1 MTLGQKLA
9 RAAMWSSIVL
19 TAVLVAGTLW
29 FVHAEGTWVHSRAL
43 NPEESFRFA
52 TTGTEIM
59 PLPVFKVLPE
69 LFPDQFQP
77 GGPQAGDWIEQYG
90 FIRGHD
96 GVNEGLP
103 SGFFISNH
111 RPKSGSPS
119 PVQFVGINCSLCH
132 SSTIKRNDN
141 DPGVL
146 VRGMGSTS
154 LDFIAWVDAFKTAM
168 LDEKRMTAANI
179 FAAYQKQSGRELS
192 LSEKLMIR
200 LWLSQTRKTI
210 LQLEPQVDTPYGGAD
225 LRNAALMPNGPSR
238 TQPFRNLVR
247 NIMNRPAML
256 DRGYCKLPVLYDQ
269 KDRTWGQF
277 DGSVHDRLTRSVLA
291 AMAIGATMY
300 NLSMPEI
307 SSNVQQSIAYTLD
320 LKPPKFTDVFPDQK
334 LDQQK
339 IGRGEKVYMAHCDSC
354 HGHPD
359 QGGAWVRGSM
369 QDVVIPYEKLG
380 TDGERVN
387 FRYYDVLGDVLVNS
401 FPPKQP
407 LRPKREDIRP
417 GPLGRTRGYIGV
429 PIVGAYARAPFLH
442 NGSIPTLAE
451 LINLEPRPDVYYRGA
466 NNYDPVDAGLIVP
479 TAPDSKRYFR
489 FDASIPGNSN
499 RGHDYPWAYKG
510 PGWNETDL
518 KDLLEYLKT
527 L

>member
-1 MTLGQKLA
+1 MSAGQKIA
-9 RAAMWSSIVL
+9 RAAMWAGIGL
-19 TAVLVAGTLW
+19 TVVLVVGTLL
-29 FVHAEGTWVHSRAL
+29 FVHAESTWVHPKAMG
-43 NPEESFRFA
+43 PEESFRYS
-52 TTGTEIM
+52 TTGTEIV
-59 PLPVFKVLPE
+59 PLPVFKVLPT
-69 LFPDQFQP
+69 LFPEQFQP
-77 GGPQAGDWIEQYG
+77 GGPAAGDWIDQFG
-90 FIRGHD
+90 FIRGEP

-103 SGFFISNH
+103 SGFFVSNH
-111 RPKSGSPS
+111 RPKSGAPS

-132 SSTIKRNDN
+132 SSLIKRSDN
-141 DPGVL
+141 DPGVM

-154 LDFIAWVDAFKTAM
+154 LDFIAWVDAFKTAV
-168 LDEKRMTAANI
+168 LDEQRMTPENI
-179 FAAYQKQSGRELS
+179 FATYEKESGRKLS

-200 LWLSQTRKTI
+200 LWLTQTRKTVK
-210 LQLEPQVDTPYGGAD
+210 QLEPQVDNPYGGAD
-225 LRNAALMPNGPSR
+225 LRNAELMPNGPSR

-247 NIMNRPAML
+247 NIMNRPALL

-291 AMAIGATMY
+291 AMAIGATMN

-307 SSNVQQSIAYTLD
+307 SSNVEQSIAYTLD
-320 LKPPKFTDVFPDQK
+320 LKPPQFTEVFPEQK
-334 LDQQK
+334 LDGQK
-339 IGRGEKVYMAHCDSC
+339 IARGAKVYMAHCDTC

-359 QGGAWVRGSM
+359 GSGNLVRGSE
-369 QDVVIPYEKLG
+369 QDVVVPYEKLG
-380 TDGERVN
+380 VDGERVT
-387 FRYYDVLGDVLVNS
+387 FRYYDTLGDALVNS

-442 NGSIPTLAE
+442 NGSVPNLAE
-451 LINLEPRPDVYYRGA
+451 LINLKPRPTVYYRGA

-479 TAPDSKRYFR
+479 STPDAKRYFR
-489 FDASIPGNSN
+489 FDTSVAGNSN

-510 PGWNETDL
+510 PGWNEADL
-518 KDLLEYLKT
+518 QDLLEYLKT